1 MRSGMH
7 WFWRFPDVRTCI
19 HNQGMPDGR
28 GILLP
33 CEAKKRRQYFVYCKI
48 FQRGRPAKDPLRRY
62 QMVVNTGSKVGL
74 EGEGMVDI
82 LDVKCDPILIGSLL
96 HERGFRP
103 AYHMNKANWITILLD
118 GSLPEDQVFDLLHLS
133 FELTRK
139 KR

>member
-1 MRSGMH
+1 MDFRSPDRDAVLNHAEEAFGDQPEYLWMK
-7 WFWRFPDVRTCI
+7 FPRDAVLR
-19 HNQGMPDGR
+19 HRDN
-28 GILLP
+28 
-33 CEAKKRRQYFVYCKI
+33 AKWYALVLEVPRC
-48 FQRGRPAKDPLRRY
+48 
-62 QMVVNTGSKVGL
+62 KVGL

-103 AYHMNKANWITILLD
+103 AYHMYKAYWITILLD